1 MRGYL
6 LEQVLHDLST
16 RRDAREAFAADANAF
31 LARYRLE
38 APAAKMV
45 AEFDVAG
52 LQREGVS
59 PLLTYGYW
67 MMNAPSRTRAAY
79 LARLREAKGEGPWHE
94 S

>member
-1 MRGYL
+1 MSGYM
-6 LEQVLHDLST
+6 LEQVLYDLGT
-16 RRDAREAFAADANAF
+16 RRDAREAFAADSAGF
-31 LARYRLE
+31 LARYRLT
-38 APAAKMV
+38 PAETGMV
-45 AEFDVAG
+45 AEFDVAA

-79 LARLREAKGEGPWHE
+79 LARLREARGEGAWQA

>member
-1 MRGYL
+1 MSGYM
-6 LEQVLHDLST
+6 LEQVLYDLGT
-16 RRDAREAFAADANAF
+16 RRDAREAFASDAAGL

-38 APAAKMV
+38 PAEIRMV
-45 AEFDVAG
+45 AEFDVAQ

-67 MMNAPSRTRAAY
+67 MMNAPSRTRASY
-79 LARLREAKGEGPWHE
+79 LARLRETRGEGAWHA